1 MNLCNLSNVYHY
13 DIILIHTIMEKISKP
28 QSGYRML
35 LVVLLTLAL
44 AIFAFTGKAL
54 LLAFPLSLAFFLL
67 LPGFFI
73 VEPNKAMVLLLFGS
87 YKGTVKADGFFWV
100 NPFMTKKKI
109 SLRVRNFENKPLKVN
124 DKIGNP
130 VMVGTIVVWQ
140 VEDTFKASFDVDDY
154 ENFVHLQADA
164 AVRKM
169 AGTYPYDNFEDE
181 HAEVTL
187 RSGVEDVNRSLED
200 EISDRLQHAGINV
213 IEARISH
220 LAYSSE
226 IASAMLQ
233 RQQATAIVAARR
245 MIVDGAVGMVEMALE
260 DLKIKGII
268 DFENEKKAAM
278 VSNLMVVLCSDK
290 NASPVVNVGT
300 LNP

>member
-1 MNLCNLSNVYHY
+1 
-13 DIILIHTIMEKISKP
+13 MEKTIKP
-28 QSGYRML
+28 QSGYL
-35 LVVLLTLAL
+35 LILVAFGILAL
-44 AIFAFTGKAL
+44 TIFAFAVKAFI
-54 LLAFPLSLAFFLL
+54 LALPVALAFFLV

-100 NPFMTKKKI
+100 NPFMSKKKI

-187 RSGVEDVNRSLED
+187 RSGVEDVNKSLED
-200 EISDRLQHAGINV
+200 EISDRLQHAGIKV

-268 DFENEKKAAM
+268 DFEDEKKAAM

-300 LNP
+300 LNS

>member
-1 MNLCNLSNVYHY
+1 
-13 DIILIHTIMEKISKP
+13 MEKTIKP
-28 QSGYRML
+28 LSGYLML
-35 LVVLLTLAL
+35 LVALGILVL
-44 AIFAFTGKAL
+44 AIFGFAAKAF
-54 LLAFPLSLAFFLL
+54 LLALPAALAFFLV

-187 RSGVEDVNRSLED
+187 RSGVEDVNKSLED
-200 EISDRLQHAGINV
+200 EISDRLQHAGIKV

-268 DFENEKKAAM
+268 DFEDEKKAAM